1 MVAYLPRVVD
11 AALADRLGSAGA
23 VLIEGPKAC
32 GKTFTAEQQA
42 ASAIYLDIDDNAR
55 AMLQVQPALALA
67 GQSPR
72 LIDEWQLDATRVW
85 NQVRAEVDRQQATG
99 RFILTG
105 SATPPDDARRHSGAG
120 RFARLTMRPMSLFES
135 GDSTGEMSLRALMDG
150 HRPTA
155 RKTSVGVPRLVEL
168 VVRGGWPLQLQ
179 RTVSAAGRANIDYV
193 RTIAEVDLPS
203 LDPARRHPRVVMRLM
218 QALARNV
225 SMDFVVKRL
234 AEEASIDDTPLA
246 RSTVYGYLAVL
257 ERLMILDPVTAWS
270 PHLRSRTRLR
280 TTSRVQFCDPSL
292 ATAALRAGPAQL
304 LKDLNYFGYLF
315 EAMVVRDLR
324 VFADALD
331 GEVQHY
337 RDESGLEVDA
347 VVTLADG
354 AWGAF
359 EVKLGQDDID
369 RAARNLLAVAAKVD
383 VARVGE
389 PAVLGVV
396 TANGFGYTRPDG
408 VVVIPAAT
416 LGP

>member
-1 MVAYLPRVVD
+1 VVA
-11 AALADRLGSAGA
+11 
-23 VLIEGPKAC
+23 
-32 GKTFTAEQQA
+32 
-42 ASAIYLDIDDNAR
+42 
-55 AMLQVQPALALA
+55 
-67 GQSPR
+67 
-72 LIDEWQLDATRVW
+72 
-85 NQVRAEVDRQQATG
+85 
-99 RFILTG
+99 
-105 SATPPDDARRHSGAG
+105 
-120 RFARLTMRPMSLFES
+120 
-135 GDSTGEMSLRALMDG
+135 
-150 HRPTA
+150 
-155 RKTSVGVPRLVEL
+155 
-168 VVRGGWPLQLQ
+168 
-179 RTVSAAGRANIDYV
+179 
-193 RTIAEVDLPS
+193 
-203 LDPARRHPRVVMRLM
+203 
-218 QALARNV
+218 
-225 SMDFVVKRL
+225 
-234 AEEASIDDTPLA
+234 
-246 RSTVYGYLAVL
+246 
-257 ERLMILDPVTAWS
+257 
-270 PHLRSRTRLR
+270 
-280 TTSRVQFCDPSL
+280 DPSL